1 MTSTYVTE
9 NPTDKDKVRLLIS
22 DVGGQDPSS
31 VANFIFDDYEIQTF
45 LVLKGG
51 DVLRAAAMA
60 LRSIAGNSTQVMKRI
75 TFLELQTDGPA
86 EADILR
92 KLAGELEQQ
101 ADGGVTFE
109 TSHITTDQFNP
120 RGLFETP

>member
-31 VANFIFDDYEIQTF
+31 AANFIFDDYEVQTF
-45 LVLKGG
+45 LVMKGG
-51 DVLRAAAMA
+51 NVMRAAAMA
-60 LRSIAGNSTQVMKRI
+60 LRSIAGNSIQVMKRI
-75 TFLELQTDGPA
+75 TFLELQTDGEA

-101 ADGGVTFE
+101 ADSGVTFE
-109 TSHITTDQFNP
+109 TSHITRDQFNP